1 MTGACLFVNWT
12 QTAYTDVIIMKE
24 LLRRHTISFKTA
36 FSGLVW
42 ALSTQPN
49 FRVHVFFSLA
59 AVGLGKYFV
68 ITNIEWTIIV
78 FTIVLGLTSEM
89 INTAIESMTDL
100 ITNQWSKEA
109 KIAKDVAAGMMLTVA
124 VGAVI
129 VGLMIFLPYL

>member
-1 MTGACLFVNWT
+1 
-12 QTAYTDVIIMKE
+12 MKE

-36 FSGLVW
+36 FSGLAW
-42 ALSTQPN
+42 ALTTQPN
-49 FRVHVFFSLA
+49 FRVHILLSLVA
-59 AVGLGKYFV
+59 IGLGIYFG
-68 ITNIEWTIIV
+68 ISTIEWTIII

-100 ITNQWSKEA
+100 LTNQWRKEA